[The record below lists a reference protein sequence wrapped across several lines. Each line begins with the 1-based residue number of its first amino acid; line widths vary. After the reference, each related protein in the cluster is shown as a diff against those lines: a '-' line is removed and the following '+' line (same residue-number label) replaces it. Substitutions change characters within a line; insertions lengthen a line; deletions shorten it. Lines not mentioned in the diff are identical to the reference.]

1 MRSLIVVLSLSFGLY
16 TSLFSQKSK
25 KKDFLVTIST
35 TYGEMLLILYN
46 ETPLHKENFIKLA
59 ESGFYD
65 STAFHRVI
73 NDFMIQGG
81 DPNSKP
87 GGDAQQIGR
96 GGPGYT
102 LDAEINPSLKHQK
115 GSIAAARLGDQVNP
129 EKKSSGS
136 QFYIVQR
143 DQGTPHLDGGYT
155 VFGEVIQGIE
165 IVDEIA
171 RQPVDRRNKPEKDIY
186 ISVKVKKMRKKKI
199 QKRYGYH
206 FKQS

>member
-1 MRSLIVVLSLSFGLY
+1 MRSLIIVLSLSLGLH
-16 TSLFSQKSK
+16 TSTFSQKRK

-35 TYGEMLLILYN
+35 YYGEILMILYDK
-46 ETPLHKENFIKLA
+46 TPLHKENFIKLA

-87 GGDAQQIGR
+87 GGNVLQIGR

-102 LDAEINPSLKHQK
+102 LDAEIIPSLKHKK
-115 GSIAAARLGDQVNP
+115 GSVAAARLGDQVNP
-129 EKKSSGS
+129 DKRSSGS

-143 DQGTPHLDGGYT
+143 DQGTPHLDGTYT
-155 VFGEVIQGIE
+155 IFGEVIQGIE

-171 RQPVDRRNKPEKDIY
+171 KQPVDRRNKPEKDIY

-199 QKRYGYH
+199 RKRYGYY